1 MTQGIFDTTPSNF
14 KERAL
19 ETFLFQHQHNP
30 TYRAYCDLLKI
41 NAQVIQEVHQIPF
54 LPIGLFKTTKIT
66 TGNFETET
74 IFESSGTTGSTSS
87 KHFVKELAL
96 YEKSFRSS
104 FFHFYGN
111 IDQYCILG
119 LLPSYLERG
128 NSSLVY
134 MVNQFI
140 HESKHSSSGFFLYD
154 HQQLAQIILHNE
166 SIGQKTL
173 LIGVTY
179 ALFDFAEAFPMKLEH
194 TIVMETGG
202 MKGRK
207 KEITKTEMHE
217 FLKAKF
223 QLEKIHSEYG
233 MTELLSQAY
242 SKADGIFE
250 TPQWMKILIR
260 EEDDPLNTNSFSE
273 NEITGAINVIDLAN
287 RFSCSFIATEDRG
300 KRFSNGSFELLG
312 RIEMSDIRGCSQM
325 AV

>member
-1 MTQGIFDTTPSNF
+1 MTKGIFDTTPSNF

-19 ETFLFQHQHNP
+19 ETFLFQHQHNL

-41 NAQVIQEVHQIPF
+41 NAKDIKKLEHIPF
-54 LPIGLFKTTKIT
+54 LPIGLFKTAEIT
-66 TGNFETET
+66 TG
-74 IFESSGTTGSTSS
+74 IFEADAIFVSSGTTGSTNS
-87 KHFVKELAL
+87 KHFIKDLSI
-96 YEKSFRSS
+96 YENSFNDT
-104 FFHFYGN
+104 FKQFYGN
-111 IDQYCILG
+111 VEDYCILG

-134 MVNQFI
+134 MVDNLI
-140 HESKHSSSGFFLYD
+140 KGSRHKSSGFFLNN
-154 HQQLAQIILHNE
+154 HEQLAKIIQENE
-166 SIGQKTL
+166 SKQQRTL
-173 LIGVTY
+173 LIGVSY
-179 ALFDFAEAFPMKLEH
+179 ALLDFAEDYTMKLEH

-223 QLEKIHSEYG
+223 QVEKIHSEYG

-260 EEDDPLNTNSFSE
+260 EEDDPLNTNPLSE
-273 NEITGAINVIDLAN
+273 NEIMGAINIIDLAN

-312 RIEMSDIRGCSQM
+312 RMEISDIRGCSQM

>member
-1 MTQGIFDTTPSNF
+1 MIDNLI
-14 KERAL
+14 K
-19 ETFLFQHQHNP
+19 
-30 TYRAYCDLLKI
+30 
-41 NAQVIQEVHQIPF
+41 
-54 LPIGLFKTTKIT
+54 
-66 TGNFETET
+66 
-74 IFESSGTTGSTSS
+74 GSRH
-87 KHFVKELAL
+87 K
-96 YEKSFRSS
+96 
-104 FFHFYGN
+104 
-111 IDQYCILG
+111 
-119 LLPSYLERG
+119 
-128 NSSLVY
+128 
-134 MVNQFI
+134 
-140 HESKHSSSGFFLYD
+140 SSGFFLNN
-154 HQQLAQIILHNE
+154 HEQLAKIIQENE
-166 SIGQKTL
+166 SKQQRTL
-173 LIGVTY
+173 LIGVSY
-179 ALFDFAEAFPMKLEH
+179 ALLDFAEDYTMKLEH

-223 QLEKIHSEYG
+223 QVEKIHSEYG

-260 EEDDPLNTNSFSE
+260 EEDDPLNTNPLSE

-312 RIEMSDIRGCSQM
+312 RIEISDIRGCSQM